1 VCIEGFERDQKMP
14 KTAKATDQK
23 SKKSEQSQDTSSE
36 KDSKKQV
43 RSVEYSEA
51 VESGALDNKGQAG
64 TGQFDILLDMGVLV
78 TVGLGQ
84 TEIPVRRLLQLGPG
98 SVLTLNKSVDSPV
111 DLYLKDAK
119 FAEGDVVVVDGCF
132 GVRIKKI
139 IGVEVEAAE
148 TKSDS

>member
-1 VCIEGFERDQKMP
+1 MP

-23 SKKSEQSQDTSSE
+23 SKKSEQSQDTASE

-43 RSVEYSEA
+43 QSVELSEA
-51 VESGALDNKGQAG
+51 VETGAQAG
-64 TGQFDILLDMGVLV
+64 TGQFDILLDMGVSV

-98 SVLTLNKSVDSPV
+98 SVLTLSKSVDSPV

-132 GVRIKKI
+132 GVRIKRI
-139 IGVEVEAAE
+139 IGVEVEAEVAE
-148 TKSDS
+148 TRANSDS

>member
-1 VCIEGFERDQKMP
+1 MP

-23 SKKSEQSQDTSSE
+23 SKKSEQSQDTASE

-43 RSVEYSEA
+43 QSVELSEA
-51 VESGALDNKGQAG
+51 VETGGQAG
-64 TGQFDILLDMGVLV
+64 TGQFDILLDMGVSV

-98 SVLTLNKSVDSPV
+98 SVLTLSKSVDSPV

-132 GVRIKKI
+132 GVRIKRI
-139 IGVEVEAAE
+139 IGVEVEAEVAE
-148 TKSDS
+148 TRANGDS

>member
-1 VCIEGFERDQKMP
+1 MP

-23 SKKSEQSQDTSSE
+23 SKKSEQSQDTASE

-43 RSVEYSEA
+43 QSVELSEA
-51 VESGALDNKGQAG
+51 VETGGQAG
-64 TGQFDILLDMGVLV
+64 TGQFDILLDMGVSV

-98 SVLTLNKSVDSPV
+98 SVLTLSKSVDSPV

-132 GVRIKKI
+132 GVRIKRI
-139 IGVEVEAAE
+139 IGVEVEAEAAE
-148 TKSDS
+148 TRANSDS

>member
-1 VCIEGFERDQKMP
+1 MP

-23 SKKSEQSQDTSSE
+23 SKKSEQPKDTASE

-43 RSVEYSEA
+43 QSVEFSEA
-51 VESGALDNKGQAG
+51 VETGALAPKGQAPKG
-64 TGQFDILLDMGVLV
+64 FDILLDMGVLV
-78 TVGLGQ
+78 TVSLGQ

-98 SVLTLNKSVDSPV
+98 SVLTLSKSVDSPV

-132 GVRIKKI
+132 GVRIKRV
-139 IGVEVEAAE
+139 IGVEVEAEAAE
-148 TKSDS
+148 TNSNS

>member
-1 VCIEGFERDQKMP
+1 MP

-23 SKKSEQSQDTSSE
+23 SKKSEQPQDTASV

-43 RSVEYSEA
+43 QSVELSEA
-51 VESGALDNKGQAG
+51 VEAGTQAG
-64 TGQFDILLDMGVLV
+64 TGQFDILLDMGVSV

-98 SVLTLNKSVDSPV
+98 SVLTLSKSVDSPV

-132 GVRIKKI
+132 GVRIKRI
-139 IGVEVEAAE
+139 IGVEVEAEVAE
-148 TKSDS
+148 TRANSDS

>member
-1 VCIEGFERDQKMP
+1 MP
-14 KTAKATDQK
+14 KTAKATAEK
-23 SKKSEQSQDTSSE
+23 TKKNGQSQDSNSE

-43 RSVEYSEA
+43 QSVEFSEA
-51 VESGALDNKGQAG
+51 AENGAQAG
-64 TGQFDILLDMGVLV
+64 TGQFDILLDMDVLV

-98 SVLTLNKSVDSPV
+98 SVLTLSKSVDSPV

-132 GVRIKKI
+132 AVRIKRI
-139 IGVEVEAAE
+139 IGAAVAPEVAE
-148 TKSDS
+148 TRASGDS

>member
-1 VCIEGFERDQKMP
+1 MP

-23 SKKSEQSQDTSSE
+23 SKKSEQPQDTASV

-43 RSVEYSEA
+43 QSVELSEA
-51 VESGALDNKGQAG
+51 VEAGTQAG
-64 TGQFDILLDMGVLV
+64 TGQFDILLDMGVSV

-98 SVLTLNKSVDSPV
+98 SVLTLSKSVDSPV

-132 GVRIKKI
+132 GVRIKRI
-139 IGVEVEAAE
+139 IGVEVEAEAAE
-148 TKSDS
+148 TRANSDS